1 MKREIGLSIY
11 PDHSDP
17 LLDQDYLKKAAA
29 LGYSRLF
36 MSMLEVSEGKEI
48 VRKKFSSIIGFAKNL
63 GFETILDISPAVFS
77 DLAISYD
84 DLSFFAELGADGI
97 RLDQGFDGN
106 KEAQLT
112 FNPFGLAIELNM
124 SNDVNYLENI
134 LSL

>member
-1 MKREIGLSIY
+1 M
-11 PDHSDP
+11 
-17 LLDQDYLKKAAA
+17 
-29 LGYSRLF
+29 
-36 MSMLEVSEGKEI
+36 
-48 VRKKFSSIIGFAKNL
+48 
-63 GFETILDISPAVFS
+63 
-77 DLAISYD
+77 AISYD

-134 LSL
+134 LSYQANEPFLYGCHNFYPQRGTGLTEAFSAAAVNVLKNMG